1 MLQELLEVG
10 AGVFGLELNHGVQQL
25 GEVLHARLVL
35 NVLGCAKSRQVA
47 GLLQDRLQAG
57 CGRFGAGNLRQI
69 VHESDELA
77 VLLHSGGT
85 QARNIGSLA
94 SGGKERDAVGRCVI
108 SHHRLGLGT
117 DTTLGLVQDA
127 AHVHVVIGVA
137 QGTQVG
143 ERILDFLTLV
153 EASATDHAVGQAG
166 THKHVLEGSGLR
178 VGAVEDGDIAGLHA
192 VLVRQAINFA
202 GDEASLGMLGFGNVT
217 DNLRARTGGGPQLL
231 GATVGTCVAKEMAE
245 NSKRIEVI
253 NSGTLCGPQK
263 YLVDLAVKLVELG
276 KNKDEIV
283 NEINKAKEET
293 KSFLIPNDF
302 DYLVRG
308 GRLSSIVGKIGSV
321 IKLVPVMTLSEDKKS
336 LVKFTTKR
344 TFKRALQK
352 ISEDMINK
360 GINSNYKIYIS
371 HACNE
376 ELAKS
381 AENIILEN
389 IENADIETNLL
400 GPVFTTQ
407 GGPGCISIQYIRKH
421 EVLK

>member
-1 MLQELLEVG
+1 MIKIVSDSSALYSKEDGQVKGISILPLIVTINGSTYNEYEDIKTKEFIDIINEGHIPVSSQP
-10 AGVFGLELNHGVQQL
+10 AI
-25 GEVLHARLVL
+25 GEVL
-35 NVLGCAKSRQVA
+35 NVYNENEDCEIINISMAD
-47 GLLQDRLQAG
+47 GL
-57 CGRFGAGNLRQI
+57 
-69 VHESDELA
+69 
-77 VLLHSGGT
+77 SGT
-85 QARNIGSLA
+85 YN
-94 SGGKERDAVGRCVI
+94 
-108 SHHRLGLGT
+108 
-117 DTTLGLVQDA
+117 
-127 AHVHVVIGVA
+127 
-137 QGTQVG
+137 
-143 ERILDFLTLV
+143 
-153 EASATDHAVGQAG
+153 SA
-166 THKHVLEGSGLR
+166 
-178 VGAVEDGDIAGLHA
+178 
-192 VLVRQAINFA
+192 
-202 GDEASLGMLGFGNVT
+202 
-217 DNLRARTGGGPQLL
+217 
-231 GATVGTCVAKEMAE
+231 CVAKEMAE

-253 NSGTLCGPQK
+253 NSGTLCGPHK
-263 YLVDLAVKLVELG
+263 YLGDLAVKLVELG

>member
-1 MLQELLEVG
+1 MIKIVSDSSALYSKEDGQVKGISILPLIVTINGSTYNEYEDIKTKEFIDIINEGHIPVSSQP
-10 AGVFGLELNHGVQQL
+10 AI
-25 GEVLHARLVL
+25 GEVL
-35 NVLGCAKSRQVA
+35 NVYNENEDCEIINISMAD
-47 GLLQDRLQAG
+47 GL
-57 CGRFGAGNLRQI
+57 
-69 VHESDELA
+69 
-77 VLLHSGGT
+77 SGT
-85 QARNIGSLA
+85 YN
-94 SGGKERDAVGRCVI
+94 
-108 SHHRLGLGT
+108 
-117 DTTLGLVQDA
+117 
-127 AHVHVVIGVA
+127 
-137 QGTQVG
+137 
-143 ERILDFLTLV
+143 
-153 EASATDHAVGQAG
+153 SA
-166 THKHVLEGSGLR
+166 
-178 VGAVEDGDIAGLHA
+178 
-192 VLVRQAINFA
+192 
-202 GDEASLGMLGFGNVT
+202 
-217 DNLRARTGGGPQLL
+217 
-231 GATVGTCVAKEMAE
+231 CVAKEMAE

-400 GPVFTTQ
+400 GPVFTLSL
-407 GGPGCISIQYIRKH
+407 IHI
-421 EVLK
+421 

>member
-1 MLQELLEVG
+1 MIKIVSDSSALYSKEEGQVKGISILPLIVTINGSTYNEYEDIKTKEFIDIINEGHIPVSSQP
-10 AGVFGLELNHGVQQL
+10 AI
-25 GEVLHARLVL
+25 GEVL
-35 NVLGCAKSRQVA
+35 NVYNENEDCEIINISMAD
-47 GLLQDRLQAG
+47 GL
-57 CGRFGAGNLRQI
+57 
-69 VHESDELA
+69 
-77 VLLHSGGT
+77 SGT
-85 QARNIGSLA
+85 YN
-94 SGGKERDAVGRCVI
+94 
-108 SHHRLGLGT
+108 
-117 DTTLGLVQDA
+117 
-127 AHVHVVIGVA
+127 
-137 QGTQVG
+137 
-143 ERILDFLTLV
+143 
-153 EASATDHAVGQAG
+153 SA
-166 THKHVLEGSGLR
+166 
-178 VGAVEDGDIAGLHA
+178 
-192 VLVRQAINFA
+192 
-202 GDEASLGMLGFGNVT
+202 
-217 DNLRARTGGGPQLL
+217 
-231 GATVGTCVAKEMAE
+231 CVAKEMAE

-263 YLVDLAVKLVELG
+263 SLVDLAVKLVELG

-308 GRLSSIVGKIGSV
+308 GRLSSILGKIGSV

>member
-1 MLQELLEVG
+1 MIKIVSDSSALYSKEEGQVKGISILPLIVTINGSTYNEYEDIKTKEFIDIINEGHIPVSSQP
-10 AGVFGLELNHGVQQL
+10 AI
-25 GEVLHARLVL
+25 GEVL
-35 NVLGCAKSRQVA
+35 NVYNENEDCEIINISMAD
-47 GLLQDRLQAG
+47 GL
-57 CGRFGAGNLRQI
+57 
-69 VHESDELA
+69 
-77 VLLHSGGT
+77 SGT
-85 QARNIGSLA
+85 YN
-94 SGGKERDAVGRCVI
+94 
-108 SHHRLGLGT
+108 
-117 DTTLGLVQDA
+117 
-127 AHVHVVIGVA
+127 
-137 QGTQVG
+137 
-143 ERILDFLTLV
+143 
-153 EASATDHAVGQAG
+153 SA
-166 THKHVLEGSGLR
+166 
-178 VGAVEDGDIAGLHA
+178 
-192 VLVRQAINFA
+192 
-202 GDEASLGMLGFGNVT
+202 
-217 DNLRARTGGGPQLL
+217 
-231 GATVGTCVAKEMAE
+231 CVAKEMAE
-245 NSKRIEVI
+245 NSKRI
-253 NSGTLCGPQK
+253 TLCGTQK

-276 KNKDEIV
+276 KNKGEIV

-389 IENADIETNLL
+389 IENADIEINLL

>member
-1 MLQELLEVG
+1 M
-10 AGVFGLELNHGVQQL
+10 ADGL
-25 GEVLHARLVL
+25 
-35 NVLGCAKSRQVA
+35 
-47 GLLQDRLQAG
+47 
-57 CGRFGAGNLRQI
+57 
-69 VHESDELA
+69 
-77 VLLHSGGT
+77 SGT
-85 QARNIGSLA
+85 YN
-94 SGGKERDAVGRCVI
+94 
-108 SHHRLGLGT
+108 
-117 DTTLGLVQDA
+117 
-127 AHVHVVIGVA
+127 
-137 QGTQVG
+137 
-143 ERILDFLTLV
+143 
-153 EASATDHAVGQAG
+153 SA
-166 THKHVLEGSGLR
+166 
-178 VGAVEDGDIAGLHA
+178 
-192 VLVRQAINFA
+192 
-202 GDEASLGMLGFGNVT
+202 
-217 DNLRARTGGGPQLL
+217 
-231 GATVGTCVAKEMAE
+231 CVAKEMAE

-283 NEINKAKEET
+283 NEINKSKEET

-389 IENADIETNLL
+389 IENADIEINLL

>member
-1 MLQELLEVG
+1 MIKIVSDSSALYSKEDGQVKGISILPLIVTINGSTYNEYEDIKTKEFIDIINEGHIPVSSQP
-10 AGVFGLELNHGVQQL
+10 AI
-25 GEVLHARLVL
+25 GEVL
-35 NVLGCAKSRQVA
+35 NVYNENEDCEIINISMAD
-47 GLLQDRLQAG
+47 GL
-57 CGRFGAGNLRQI
+57 
-69 VHESDELA
+69 
-77 VLLHSGGT
+77 SGT
-85 QARNIGSLA
+85 YN
-94 SGGKERDAVGRCVI
+94 
-108 SHHRLGLGT
+108 
-117 DTTLGLVQDA
+117 
-127 AHVHVVIGVA
+127 
-137 QGTQVG
+137 
-143 ERILDFLTLV
+143 
-153 EASATDHAVGQAG
+153 SA
-166 THKHVLEGSGLR
+166 
-178 VGAVEDGDIAGLHA
+178 
-192 VLVRQAINFA
+192 
-202 GDEASLGMLGFGNVT
+202 
-217 DNLRARTGGGPQLL
+217 
-231 GATVGTCVAKEMAE
+231 CVAKEMAE

-253 NSGTLCGPQK
+253 NSGTLCGPKK

-389 IENADIETNLL
+389 IENADIEINLL

>member
-1 MLQELLEVG
+1 M
-10 AGVFGLELNHGVQQL
+10 ADGL
-25 GEVLHARLVL
+25 
-35 NVLGCAKSRQVA
+35 
-47 GLLQDRLQAG
+47 
-57 CGRFGAGNLRQI
+57 
-69 VHESDELA
+69 
-77 VLLHSGGT
+77 SGT
-85 QARNIGSLA
+85 YN
-94 SGGKERDAVGRCVI
+94 
-108 SHHRLGLGT
+108 
-117 DTTLGLVQDA
+117 
-127 AHVHVVIGVA
+127 
-137 QGTQVG
+137 
-143 ERILDFLTLV
+143 
-153 EASATDHAVGQAG
+153 SA
-166 THKHVLEGSGLR
+166 
-178 VGAVEDGDIAGLHA
+178 
-192 VLVRQAINFA
+192 
-202 GDEASLGMLGFGNVT
+202 
-217 DNLRARTGGGPQLL
+217 
-231 GATVGTCVAKEMAE
+231 CVAKEMAE

-308 GRLSSIVGKIGSV
+308 GRLSSILGKIGSV